1 MKMSECN
8 VVVWTQELLL
18 SPTQFGIPNSRLRY
32 YLLAKQR
39 PLSFCFETTQ
49 EVSTVLHFLLD
60 YHYTVLHMMSS
71 IVFWHCWLASIRS
84 VFSSGQG
91 FL

>member
-18 SPTQFGIPNSRLRY
+18 SPTQFGIPNSRFRY

-39 PLSFCFETTQ
+39 SLFFCFETRQ
-49 EVSTVLHFLLD
+49 EVSTVVWFVLD
-60 YHYTVLHMMSS
+60 YHYIVLHMM
-71 IVFWHCWLASIRS
+71 FS
-84 VFSSGQG
+84 VTVSAVLVGHVST
-91 FL
+91 